1 MLGTDSAVLDSSIHD
16 CGCAG
21 IRAHGGNGTTL
32 DPGNLQI
39 LRNSITNVAQWKRT
53 YSPGIHW
60 GGVNNTCRLP
70 RHTHVDQKSEMTEIY
85 VSGLESTCFHFGAAT
100 PTTPSTTY
108 RTTAS
113 WVAETK

>member
-1 MLGTDSAVLDSSIHD
+1 MYVHLTHRESAQNCTIAGHALDGVTMLGTDSAVLDSRIHD

-60 GGVNNTCRLP
+60 GGVNNTCRL
-70 RHTHVDQKSEMTEIY
+70 RVTRMLIRS
-85 VSGLESTCFHFGAAT
+85 LN
-100 PTTPSTTY
+100 
-108 RTTAS
+108 
-113 WVAETK
+113 